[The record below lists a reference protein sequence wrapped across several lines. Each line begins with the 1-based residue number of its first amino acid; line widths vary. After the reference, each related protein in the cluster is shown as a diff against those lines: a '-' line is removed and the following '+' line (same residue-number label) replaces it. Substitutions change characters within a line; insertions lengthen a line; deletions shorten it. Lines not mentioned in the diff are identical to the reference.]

1 MMRAGSVCG
10 GASGS
15 GVRISSAS
23 GLGGAAGFGG
33 GYGGGAGFGSG
44 FGGGAGS
51 GGFSMSS
58 AAEGGVIGNEKHTMQ
73 NLNDRLAAYLVK
85 VQTLETANA
94 DLELKI
100 RQFLESRTS
109 PSAHNYDSFMVSISD
124 LQAQV
129 SSSN

>member
-1 MMRAGSVCG
+1 M
-10 GASGS
+10 
-15 GVRISSAS
+15 RISTCPMPLSYS
-23 GLGGAAGFGG
+23 RR
-33 GYGGGAGFGSG
+33 
-44 FGGGAGS
+44 
-51 GGFSMSS
+51 SS
-58 AAEGGVIGNEKHTMQ
+58 LSDTMDVTTNEKATMQ

-109 PSAHNYDSFMVSISD
+109 PSGHNYDSFMVSISD